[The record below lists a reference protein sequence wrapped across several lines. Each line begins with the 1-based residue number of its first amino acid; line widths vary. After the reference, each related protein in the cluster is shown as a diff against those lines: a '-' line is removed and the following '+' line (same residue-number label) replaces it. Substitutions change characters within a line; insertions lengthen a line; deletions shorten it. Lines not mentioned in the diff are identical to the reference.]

1 MKIRVHSHRNALDL
15 LEQVPAYKPLWIEIK
30 DAIETLSDERLIN
43 YFENNF
49 QGKAVKSLSRT
60 INNLLDEELV
70 EAEWTPQSQIFGA
83 SEYGTHTWRLDF
95 AKQFDVQELDEK
107 DQPKI
112 IRTGISIEVAFNHAG
127 NIAWNLLKPV
137 IASEINHVEKNLQ
150 TSLGIVI
157 AATDELKLA
166 GGFDNAVGTYE
177 QFVSNL
183 LPLRNFLTVPVLV
196 IGLEAPETFKI
207 SHQKKGTQTFGFV
220 DRF

>member
-1 MKIRVHSHRNALDL
+1 MQIRLHSHRNALDL
-15 LEQVPAYKPLWIEIK
+15 LEQVPSYKPMWIEIK
-30 DAIETLSDERLIN
+30 DAIESLTDERLIE
-43 YFENNF
+43 YFENTF

-60 INNLLDEELV
+60 INNLLDQELV
-70 EAEWTPQSQIFGA
+70 ASKWIPQSQIFGD

-95 AKQFDVQELDEK
+95 AKQFDILEMDEK
-107 DQPKI
+107 DRPKTTT
-112 IRTGISIEVAFNHAG
+112 TGISIEVAFNHQG

-157 AATDELKLA
+157 AATDELKAA

-183 LPLRNFLTVPVLV
+183 LPLRNFLTVPVLI
-196 IGLEAPETFKI
+196 IGLEAPETFRI
-207 SHQKKGTQTFGFV
+207 SHEKSGNQTFGFV
-220 DRF
+220 DRH